1 MAFSPS
7 NKSTKKQEPELR
19 EVSASL
25 SDKRRE
31 KLLSIKKRE
40 EMKDVLVKKFKE
52 RVMVGT
58 STSSAKKTPSNELVI
73 EKNVDDFLEQAA
85 ITENNL
91 KRLEKKIIKETGA
104 EEIFDEVSNYSV
116 PIETEKIADAVQSK
130 RIASWSDLDEYAV
143 YLYKKDAIQHK
154 QRIKDAQRNMHTQ
167 LDEQVAASMGKM
179 DWIKDEDKKFF
190 EASIQ
195 ELEDWKLAE
204 ADKILEIKKKN
215 IVEKNMR
222 DEQLFEEKKLKA
234 EEKERKLLEEKLAVS
249 RIQKEIVE
257 EKEKIER
264 KKIED
269 RQAMLKVFKENQENK
284 AKKEEERKAQVAHD
298 IKVMKDYNKL
308 MDKQAKE
315 REAEKQARVDR
326 QKALMD
332 KMQATVGAQAAA
344 KGAEDE
350 IRAAKQKEEA
360 DIRTLELEVNKQRKL
375 KQMREENR
383 DYLLKQMQAKADKKT
398 QALELKKMQAQILV
412 EDTKQYE
419 EVEKKKQ
426 EDKKLRSYEAKL
438 ELQQQIQM
446 KQAEIKN
453 VEMSV
458 AESQINRD
466 LLELVSE
473 TLAKRDAEAAA

>member
-1 MAFSPS
+1 M
-7 NKSTKKQEPELR
+7 
-19 EVSASL
+19 
-25 SDKRRE
+25 
-31 KLLSIKKRE
+31 
-40 EMKDVLVKKFKE
+40 
-52 RVMVGT
+52 
-58 STSSAKKTPSNELVI
+58 
-73 EKNVDDFLEQAA
+73 
-85 ITENNL
+85 
-91 KRLEKKIIKETGA
+91 
-104 EEIFDEVSNYSV
+104 
-116 PIETEKIADAVQSK
+116 
-130 RIASWSDLDEYAV
+130 
-143 YLYKKDAIQHK
+143 
-154 QRIKDAQRNMHTQ
+154 
-167 LDEQVAASMGKM
+167 
-179 DWIKDEDKKFF
+179 
-190 EASIQ
+190 
-195 ELEDWKLAE
+195 
-204 ADKILEIKKKN
+204 
-215 IVEKNMR
+215 
-222 DEQLFEEKKLKA
+222 
-234 EEKERKLLEEKLAVS
+234 
-249 RIQKEIVE
+249 E

-284 AKKEEERKAQVAHD
+284 AKKEEERKVQVAHD

-326 QKALMD
+326 QKKLMD

-466 LLELVSE
+466 LLQLVSE
-473 TLAKRDAEAAA
+473 TLAKRDAEAAQ

>member
-7 NKSTKKQEPELR
+7 NNSARKQEPELR

-25 SDKRRE
+25 SEKRRE

-52 RVMVGT
+52 RVGVSAVATSGT
-58 STSSAKKTPSNELVI
+58 KKDTVI

-104 EEIFDEVSNYSV
+104 EEIFEEVSNYSA
-116 PIETEKIADAVQSK
+116 PIVTDKSTAANTNSK
-130 RIASWSDLDEYAV
+130 KMASWSDLDEYAV
-143 YLYKKDAIQHK
+143 YLYKKDAVQHK
-154 QRIKDAQRNMHTQ
+154 QRIIDAQANMHKQ
-167 LDEQVAASMGKM
+167 LDEQVASGMGKM
-179 DWIKDEDKKFF
+179 DWIKEEDKKFF

-222 DEQLFEEKKLKA
+222 DEQLTEEKKLKA

-326 QKALMD
+326 QKTLMD

-419 EVEKKKQ
+419 EVEKKKR

-466 LLELVSE
+466 LLQLVSE
-473 TLAKRDAEAAA
+473 TLAKRDAEAAQ